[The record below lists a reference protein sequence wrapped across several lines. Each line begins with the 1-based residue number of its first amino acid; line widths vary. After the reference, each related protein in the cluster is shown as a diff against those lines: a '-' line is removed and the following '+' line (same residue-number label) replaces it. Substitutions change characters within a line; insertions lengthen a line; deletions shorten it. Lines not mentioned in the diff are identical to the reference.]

1 MSEKEDKY
9 EDEFDED
16 EFEEEDRY
24 SLYGE
29 EEEEGTGST
38 SSRFQGESVRIREKC
53 VRDREMV
60 KQRMLREDKIR
71 KSQVRRSRKKQGK
84 KWKQKMKGS
93 PYKMNLVAQSQRIEE
108 ESRFRKKREQRT
120 ERSIRK
126 RKERVKNEIIL
137 KALSEESDLLALR
150 DEKRA
155 ILMEERRLKALLDLE
170 RANLRRKQDLLAAQ
184 RAERKRHQAKIEHR
198 RQKYTK
204 EMEARETEKMLILK
218 EKFGL
223 K

>member
-1 MSEKEDKY
+1 MRSQTRFRNHRQQKSEK
-9 EDEFDED
+9 
-16 EFEEEDRY
+16 
-24 SLYGE
+24 L
-29 EEEEGTGST
+29 
-38 SSRFQGESVRIREKC
+38 
-53 VRDREMV
+53 
-60 KQRMLREDKIR
+60 
-71 KSQVRRSRKKQGK
+71 
-84 KWKQKMKGS
+84 
-93 PYKMNLVAQSQRIEE
+93 
-108 ESRFRKKREQRT
+108 
-120 ERSIRK
+120 IRK
-126 RKERVKNEIIL
+126 RKEKLKNEIIL

-198 RQKYTK
+198 RQKYTQQ
-204 EMEARETEKMLILK
+204 MEAREREKMLILK

>member
-1 MSEKEDKY
+1 MSRRDDAY
-9 EDEFDED
+9 DD
-16 EFEEEDRY
+16 EFEED
-24 SLYGE
+24 
-29 EEEEGTGST
+29 EEGY
-38 SSRFQGESVRIREKC
+38 SSFDENDGEKEETFSEYKDASASIREKC
-53 VRDREMV
+53 LQDREMV
-60 KQRMLREDKIR
+60 KQRMIREDSIR
-71 KSQVRRSRKKQGK
+71 KSQVRHARKKMQQ
-84 KWKQKMKGS
+84 KWKRKMKRS
-93 PYKMNLVAQSQRIEE
+93 PYNVNLVAQSQKIEE
-108 ESRFRKKREQRT
+108 ETRFRNHRQQKSEKL
-120 ERSIRK
+120 IRK
-126 RKERVKNEIIL
+126 RKEKLKNEIIL

-198 RQKYTK
+198 RQKYTQQ
-204 EMEARETEKMLILK
+204 MEAREREKMLILK

>member
-1 MSEKEDKY
+1 M
-9 EDEFDED
+9 
-16 EFEEEDRY
+16 
-24 SLYGE
+24 
-29 EEEEGTGST
+29 
-38 SSRFQGESVRIREKC
+38 
-53 VRDREMV
+53 
-60 KQRMLREDKIR
+60 
-71 KSQVRRSRKKQGK
+71 
-84 KWKQKMKGS
+84 KMKRS
-93 PYKMNLVAQSQRIEE
+93 PYNVNLVAQSQKIEE
-108 ESRFRKKREQRT
+108 ETRFRNHRQQKSEKL
-120 ERSIRK
+120 IRK
-126 RKERVKNEIIL
+126 RKEKLKNEIIL

-198 RQKYTK
+198 RQKYTQQ
-204 EMEARETEKMLILK
+204 MEAREREKMLILK